1 MNAKQTTRGH
11 AVRCARVHLDGRV
24 QGVGFRQTTCL
35 VARGYRIV
43 GYVKNL
49 QDGSVELMAQG
60 EQIEVLNF
68 LDALRAQ
75 AIFRFVRQEDLNWL
89 ETTQEFD
96 RFEIRYG

>member
-1 MNAKQTTRGH
+1 M
-11 AVRCARVHLDGRV
+11 
-24 QGVGFRQTTCL
+24 
-35 VARGYRIV
+35 

>member
-1 MNAKQTTRGH
+1 M
-11 AVRCARVHLDGRV
+11 
-24 QGVGFRQTTCL
+24 
-35 VARGYRIV
+35 

-68 LDALRAQ
+68 LDALRTQ
-75 AIFRFVRQEDLNWL
+75 AIFRFVRQENLNWL

-96 RFEIRYG
+96 GFEVRYG